1 MLLCIHVAAFRLAVM
16 RRQALPGADDLYI
29 LADKP
34 DRGRV
39 LEVDERAHDLGA
51 RPGQTILQASV
62 AAAGAR
68 VLVHDVQYAHTVW
81 EDMLDELDALSPL
94 VDDAAEGTA
103 YLEMRGCGG
112 SPANWIA
119 RAHGLLARF
128 DLPVRVAAG
137 PNKFTARAATY
148 VRDGCIAAPDEA
160 APLLAPL
167 PLEVLG
173 VESAVVERLHLL
185 GVHTLG
191 ELARLPHGPFVRRFG
206 ARAARWHE
214 YARGIDSAP
223 FRPRPYMLQIEA
235 STFGEGSAAQEEQV
249 YFALR
254 VLAERV
260 CSDMSRAGKAVALL
274 RTTFECENGDV
285 RELDAGFAQPS
296 ADPRTILDILRAKI
310 EGLIFDAPVTGLR
323 LRALRMEECG
333 TVAPLFAGTQ
343 ADPQALAIALARLQ
357 VLEGV
362 QAHQAHVRPAH
373 LLESRVTYGDIGCH
387 PERSVSP
394 LAKCEVEGRPSHV
407 ILSER
412 SESKGEGREERT
424 YAPQLRMLPIR
435 KVAVELRGNTLASV
449 DARAVVNCAGPWRV
463 DDGWFDKEVM
473 RDEYDVLL
481 DDGMLCRIYR
491 EDEQWYLRGAYD

>member
-1 MLLCIHVAAFRLAVM
+1 MLLLCIHVAAFRLAVM
-16 RRQALPGADDLYI
+16 RRQALSGTDDCYI

-39 LEVDERAHDLGA
+39 LEVDEHAYDLGA
-51 RPGQTILQASV
+51 RPGQTVLQASV

-68 VLVHDVQYAHTVW
+68 VLVHDAPYAHTVW

-103 YLEMRGCGG
+103 YLEMRGCDG
-112 SPANWIA
+112 SPGDWIA

-296 ADPRTILDILRAKI
+296 AHPRTILDILRAKI
-310 EGLIFDAPVTGLR
+310 EGLTFDAPVTGLR
-323 LRALRMEECG
+323 LQALRMEECG

-343 ADPQALAIALARLQ
+343 ADPQALTIALARLQ
-357 VLEGV
+357 ALGDV

-373 LLESRVTYGDIGCH
+373 LLESRVTYGDIKCH
-387 PERSVSP
+387 SDQRIFDA
-394 LAKCEVEGRPSHV
+394 LVEPRPS
-407 ILSER
+407 SAPSGARDEAKT
-412 SESKGEGREERT
+412 S
-424 YAPQLRMLPIR
+424 PQLRMLPIR

-463 DDGWFDKEVM
+463 DDGWFDKAVM